1 MRLNLAI
8 VVGLMC
14 VAVLVSAGS
23 AGGAWRDLW
32 GARLPVRPVMTR

>member
-23 AGGAWRDLW
+23 AGGAVVGTCGVHDYRYD
-32 GARLPVRPVMTR
+32 R